1 MSGLIG
7 KKVGMTSIFDETG
20 KQIACTVIEVGP
32 CVVTQ
37 IKTIE
42 TDGYEAVQLGYGE
55 KKEKNTSKPLAGHF
69 EKASTTPKKKLVEF
83 RGAAADAKLGDVV
96 TSEII
101 NTGDKVTIIGQS
113 KGKGF
118 QGVVKRHGFAG
129 VGGQTHGQH
138 NRLRSPGSLGA
149 CSTPSRVMKGMRMGG
164 RMGNDRVKQTNMKV
178 LSVLHD
184 KNLIFVKGAIPGH
197 NGSLIIIEK

>member
-1 MSGLIG
+1 MKGIIG

-20 KQIACTVIEVGP
+20 KSLACTVIEVGP

-37 IKTIE
+37 VKTIE
-42 TDGYEAVQLGYGE
+42 NDGYEAVQLGFGE
-55 KKEKNTSKPLAGHF
+55 KKDKNTTKPLAGHF
-69 EKASTTPKKKLVEF
+69 EKASTTPKRKLVEF
-83 RGAAADAKLGDVV
+83 RGATDLKLGDVV

-101 NTGDKVTIIGQS
+101 NIGDKVAVVGQS

-149 CSTPSRVMKGMRMGG
+149 CSTPSRVMRGMKMGG
-164 RMGNDRVKQTNMKV
+164 RMGNDRVKQSNMKV

-184 KNLIFVKGAIPGH
+184 RNLIFVKGCVPGH

>member
-1 MSGLIG
+1 MSGIIG
-7 KKVGMTSIFDETG
+7 KKLGMTSIFDEAG
-20 KQIACTVIEVGP
+20 KNLPCTVVELGP

-37 IKTIE
+37 VKTVE
-42 TDGYEAVQLGYGE
+42 NDGYEAVQLGFGS
-55 KKEKNTSKPLAGHF
+55 KKEKNTSKAMLGHF
-69 EKASTTPKKKLVEF
+69 EKSGTAPKSTLIEF
-83 RGAAADAKLGDVV
+83 RGPSKGLQVGDVV
-96 TSEII
+96 TADFISK
-101 NTGDKVTIIGQS
+101 GDKITVVGQS

-164 RMGNDRVKQTNMKV
+164 RMGNDRVKQINMRV
-178 LSVLHD
+178 VGVVPE
-184 KNLIFVKGAIPGH
+184 KNLIMVKGAIPGH
-197 NGSLIIIEK
+197 NGSIIIIEK

>member
-1 MSGLIG
+1 MKGIIG

-20 KQIACTVIEVGP
+20 KSLACTVIEVGP

-37 IKTIE
+37 VKTIE
-42 TDGYEAVQLGYGE
+42 NDGYEAVQLGFGE
-55 KKEKNTSKPLAGHF
+55 KKEKNTTKPLAGHF

-83 RGAAADAKLGDVV
+83 RGADNDLKIGDIV

-101 NTGDKVTIIGQS
+101 NTGDKIAVIGTS

-149 CSTPSRVMKGMRMGG
+149 CSTPSRVMRGMKMGG
-164 RMGNDRVKQTNMKV
+164 RMGNDRVKQSNMKV

-184 KNLIFVKGAIPGH
+184 KNLIFVKGCIPGH

>member
-1 MSGLIG
+1 MKGIIG

-20 KQIACTVIEVGP
+20 KHIPCTVVELGP

-37 IKTIE
+37 VKTSE
-42 TDGYEAVQLGYGE
+42 TDGYEAVQLGFGN
-55 KKEKNTSKPLAGHF
+55 KKEKNTSKAMLGHF
-69 EKASTTPKKKLVEF
+69 EKSGTAPKSTLVEF
-83 RGAAADAKLGDVV
+83 RGPANGLKAGDVV
-96 TSEII
+96 TPDFI
-101 NTGDKVTIIGQS
+101 NKGDKITVVGQS

-149 CSTPSRVMKGMRMGG
+149 CSTPSRVFKGMKMGG
-164 RMGNDRVKQTNMKV
+164 RVGMDRVKQINMRV
-178 LSVLHD
+178 VQTLPD
-184 KNLIFVKGAIPGH
+184 RNLVFVKGAIPGH
-197 NGSLIIIEK
+197 NGSVIIIEK